1 MAANRLFTVV
11 AEGQLLVA
19 AKSLM
24 VVVANHLLAWI
35 ATCVSVA
42 MVEHLVVTVM
52 VSRLQIVFVTSLLI
66 AAASLRLKVYG
77 KV

>member
-1 MAANRLFTVV
+1 
-11 AEGQLLVA
+11 
-19 AKSLM
+19 M
-24 VVVANHLLAWI
+24 VVVANNLLAWI
-35 ATCVSVA
+35 ATCLSVA

-52 VSRLQIVFVTSLLI
+52 VSRLQIVFVTSVLI